1 MYTKAFLAVA
11 LAMAIPQTA
20 IFAAEPVIKTV
31 AAEPNLVSRN
41 VSYHDRDVIEIA
53 AQIHLTTMIVLPKE
67 EKIVDATV
75 GNPDDWG
82 IQAFG
87 NLAYIRPGTKG
98 SRTNINI
105 INASG
110 NVYSFYAT
118 EISGVAG
125 AHADLKI
132 FVTPGDGDLITAL
145 HSKPRFVLAD
155 DVAEYQK
162 AAADAKAALAAE
174 RAKARAQAEKQE
186 SAGKVSALAALK
198 HDYKSRTGKADA
210 FNVSAIFEDGRQTY
224 IDANP
229 QEPGAVYELK
239 DGKPNLIDFEY
250 HDGRYTFHK
259 VVNQGYIEVG
269 KARLEFRREE

>member
-41 VSYHDRDVIEIA
+41 VSYHDRDVIEVA
-53 AQIHLTTMIVLPKE
+53 AQMHLTTLIVLPKE

-118 EISGVAG
+118 EISGVSG
-125 AHADLKI
+125 THADLKI
-132 FVTPGDGDLITAL
+132 FVTAGEDALITAL
-145 HSKPRFVLAD
+145 CSKPRFVPAE
-155 DVAEYQK
+155 DVAQYQK
-162 AAADAKAALAAE
+162 TAADAQAELAAE
-174 RAKARAQAEKQE
+174 RARTRAQAEKQE
-186 SAGKVSALAALK
+186 GATKRSVPSAIR
-198 HDYKSRTGKADA
+198 HDYKWRTGKAEV

-224 IDANP
+224 IDADP

-250 HDGRYTFHK
+250 HDGRYTLHK
-259 VVNQGYIEVG
+259 VVNQGYVELG
-269 KARLEFRREE
+269 TARLEFHREG